1 MSSYV
6 IDEKHAR
13 RRLLGHCALV
23 GRAIAQ
29 RVPARRRLEK
39 ALGRDQAHSLVRALA
54 VGSGPGARR
63 RRVRSSP

>member
-6 IDEKHAR
+6 IDEKHSR

-39 ALGRDQAHSLVRALA
+39 ALGRNQAHNLVRALT
-54 VGSGPGARR
+54 GAQDLAPR